1 MKSKKTFYLLGF
13 LIFLIFLKIDFR
25 ITNDLVCCNDDYDY
39 FSHAET
45 ISEDFDFDYTNQLPD
60 KSRYYRNN
68 KNAPFGFLGAGLL
81 SSPFMLIG
89 SFVDQIFNN
98 KLPMINLKNLIYSFS
113 SIFYLIFSMGL
124 IKKISQFFN
133 VKINYTLYLF
143 GSGIIYYAFER
154 YSMTSVYEVFTI
166 LLTIHLSILFIKNSH
181 DVRVISFL
189 LPLSILLALLV
200 RWTNLFV
207 LLIPF
212 IIIIRFNKEKPGLLK
227 QLLNRYYF
235 LSLTISI
242 GLFSLLSKLIYGV
255 ITFSPSYVYMVDEF
269 DNLVQVRILQN
280 FPAFIKDSVL
290 DFINIMFS
298 QEFGLFWFSPI
309 VFIGTTLVMWT
320 FFTNKD
326 LESLISNGL
335 LLICFAQ
342 NFFIVSIWNST
353 ASSFGFRYL
362 FSLIPLSFLAIF
374 MNKEIINSKLV
385 KNYLRIFSIFSILS
399 VLFFETTIFTQLSL
413 TPVVNSFGYEK
424 VYSQPEYLTGLLK
437 SFFVPESYLKIIA
450 TSFFGAVFLKLSLM
464 LTSETFVTDLLFS
477 TGYVNDDVLRLIS
490 QLNESAINYFVFLL
504 ILSSVST
511 FFIVRHYLASKI

>member
-1 MKSKKTFYLLGF
+1 MKSKKTFFLLGF

-89 SFVDQIFNN
+89 SLLDQIFNN

-124 IKKISQFFN
+124 INKISQFFN

-189 LPLSILLALLV
+189 LPLSVLLALLV

-269 DNLVQVRILQN
+269 DNLVQVNILQN
-280 FPAFIKDSVL
+280 FPTFIKDSVL

-309 VFIGTTLVMWT
+309 VFIGTTLVIWT

-385 KNYLRIFSIFSILS
+385 KNYLKVFSIFSILS

-413 TPVVNSFGYEK
+413 TPVMNSFGYEK

-450 TSFFGAVFLKLSLM
+450 TSFFGALFLKLSIM
-464 LTSETFVTDLLFS
+464 LTSEIFVTDLLSS
-477 TGYVNDDVLRLIS
+477 TGYVNDDVLNLLS
-490 QLNESAINYFVFLL
+490 QLNETTVNYFLFLL
-504 ILSSVST
+504 ILSSIST
-511 FFIVRHYLASKI
+511 FFIVRHYLISRV

>member
-1 MKSKKTFYLLGF
+1 
-13 LIFLIFLKIDFR
+13 
-25 ITNDLVCCNDDYDY
+25 
-39 FSHAET
+39 
-45 ISEDFDFDYTNQLPD
+45 
-60 KSRYYRNN
+60 
-68 KNAPFGFLGAGLL
+68 
-81 SSPFMLIG
+81 
-89 SFVDQIFNN
+89 
-98 KLPMINLKNLIYSFS
+98 
-113 SIFYLIFSMGL
+113 
-124 IKKISQFFN
+124 
-133 VKINYTLYLF
+133 
-143 GSGIIYYAFER
+143 
-154 YSMTSVYEVFTI
+154 
-166 LLTIHLSILFIKNSH
+166 
-181 DVRVISFL
+181 
-189 LPLSILLALLV
+189 
-200 RWTNLFV
+200 
-207 LLIPF
+207 
-212 IIIIRFNKEKPGLLK
+212 
-227 QLLNRYYF
+227 
-235 LSLTISI
+235 
-242 GLFSLLSKLIYGV
+242 
-255 ITFSPSYVYMVDEF
+255 MVDEF
-269 DNLVQVRILQN
+269 DNLVQVSILQN
-280 FPAFIKDSVL
+280 FPTFIKDSVL

-309 VFIGTTLVMWT
+309 VFIGTTLAIWT

-374 MNKEIINSKLV
+374 MNKKIINSKLV

-413 TPVVNSFGYEK
+413 TPVMNSFGYEK

-450 TSFFGAVFLKLSLM
+450 TSFFGALFLKLSLM

>member
-1 MKSKKTFYLLGF
+1 MKSKKTFFLLGF

-89 SFVDQIFNN
+89 SIFDQIFDN
-98 KLPMINLKNLIYSFS
+98 KLPMINLKNLTYSFS

-124 IKKISQFFN
+124 INKISQFFN

-166 LLTIHLSILFIKNSH
+166 LLTTHLSILFIKNSH

-189 LPLSILLALLV
+189 LPLSVLLAILV

-235 LSLTISI
+235 LSLTVSI

-269 DNLVQVRILQN
+269 DNLVQVSILQN
-280 FPAFIKDSVL
+280 FPTFIKDSVL

-309 VFIGTTLVMWT
+309 VFIGTTLVIWT

-353 ASSFGFRYL
+353 ASSYGFRYL

-385 KNYLRIFSIFSILS
+385 KNYLKIFSIFSILS

-413 TPVVNSFGYEK
+413 TPVMNSFGYEK

-450 TSFFGAVFLKLSLM
+450 TSFFGVLFLKLSIM
-464 LTSETFVTDLLFS
+464 ITSETFVTDLLSS
-477 TGYVNDDVLRLIS
+477 TGYVNDDVLRLLS
-490 QLNESAINYFVFLL
+490 QLNESTVNYFVFLL
-504 ILSSVST
+504 ILSSIST
-511 FFIVRHYLASKI
+511 FLIVRNFLNSRI

>member
-89 SFVDQIFNN
+89 SLFDQIFNN

-113 SIFYLIFSMGL
+113 SMFYLIFSMGL

-269 DNLVQVRILQN
+269 DNLVQVSILQN
-280 FPAFIKDSVL
+280 FPTFIKDSVL

-309 VFIGTTLVMWT
+309 VFIGTTLVIWT

-385 KNYLRIFSIFSILS
+385 KNYLRVFSIFSILS

-413 TPVVNSFGYEK
+413 TPVMNSFGYDK

-450 TSFFGAVFLKLSLM
+450 TSFFGALFLKLSLM

>member
-1 MKSKKTFYLLGF
+1 MKSKKTFFLLGF

-45 ISEDFDFDYTNQLPD
+45 ISEDFDFDYTNQLPA

-89 SFVDQIFNN
+89 SLFDQIFNN
-98 KLPMINLKNLIYSFS
+98 RLPMINLKNLIYSFS

-124 IKKISQFFN
+124 INKISQFFN

-189 LPLSILLALLV
+189 LPLSVLLAILV

-255 ITFSPSYVYMVDEF
+255 ITFSPSYVYMIDEF
-269 DNLVQVRILQN
+269 DNLVQVSILQN
-280 FPAFIKDSVL
+280 FPTFIKDSVL

-309 VFIGTTLVMWT
+309 VFIGTTLVIWT

-353 ASSFGFRYL
+353 ASSYGFRYL

-385 KNYLRIFSIFSILS
+385 KNYLKIFSIFSILS

-413 TPVVNSFGYEK
+413 TPVMNSFGYEK

-450 TSFFGAVFLKLSLM
+450 TSFFGVLFLKLSIM
-464 LTSETFVTDLLFS
+464 LTSETFVTDLLSS
-477 TGYVNDDVLRLIS
+477 TGYVNDDVLRLLS
-490 QLNESAINYFVFLL
+490 QLNESTVNYFVFLL
-504 ILSSVST
+504 ILSSIST
-511 FFIVRHYLASKI
+511 FLMVRHCLTSRI

>member
-89 SFVDQIFNN
+89 SIFDQIFDN
-98 KLPMINLKNLIYSFS
+98 KLPMINLKNLTYSFS

-124 IKKISQFFN
+124 INKISQFFN

-154 YSMTSVYEVFTI
+154 YSMTSVYELFTI

-189 LPLSILLALLV
+189 LPLSVLLAILV

-235 LSLTISI
+235 LSLTVSI

-269 DNLVQVRILQN
+269 DNLVQVSILQN
-280 FPAFIKDSVL
+280 FPTFIKDSVL

-309 VFIGTTLVMWT
+309 VFIGTTLVIWT

-353 ASSFGFRYL
+353 ASSYGFRYL

-385 KNYLRIFSIFSILS
+385 KNYLKIFSIFSILS

-413 TPVVNSFGYEK
+413 TPVMNSFGYEK

-450 TSFFGAVFLKLSLM
+450 TSFFGVLFLKLSIM
-464 LTSETFVTDLLFS
+464 ITSETFVTDLLSS
-477 TGYVNDDVLRLIS
+477 TGYVNDDVLRLLS
-490 QLNESAINYFVFLL
+490 QLNESTVNYFVFLL
-504 ILSSVST
+504 ILSSIST
-511 FFIVRHYLASKI
+511 FLIVRNFLNSRI

>member
-1 MKSKKTFYLLGF
+1 MKSKKIFFLLGL

-25 ITNDLVCCNDDYDY
+25 ITNDLICCNDDYDY

-45 ISEDFDFDYTNQLPD
+45 ISEDFDFDYSNQLPD

-89 SFVDQIFNN
+89 SFFDQIFNN
-98 KLPMINLKNLIYSFS
+98 KSSMINLKNLIYSFA

-124 IKKISQFFN
+124 LNKISQFFK
-133 VKINYTLYLF
+133 VKINYSLYLF

-166 LLTIHLSILFIKNSH
+166 LLTIHLSTLFIKNSH

-189 LPLSILLALLV
+189 LPLSVLLALLV

-269 DNLVQVRILQN
+269 DNLVQVSILQN
-280 FPAFIKDSVL
+280 FPTFIKDSVL

-309 VFIGTTLVMWT
+309 VFIGTTLVIWT

-413 TPVVNSFGYEK
+413 TPVMNSFGYEK

-450 TSFFGAVFLKLSLM
+450 TSFFGALFLKLSLM

>member
-1 MKSKKTFYLLGF
+1 MKSKKIFFLLGF

-25 ITNDLVCCNDDYDY
+25 ITNDLVCCSDDYDY

-89 SFVDQIFNN
+89 SFFDQIFNN

-124 IKKISQFFN
+124 INKISQFFN
-133 VKINYTLYLF
+133 VKINYTLYLL

-166 LLTIHLSILFIKNSH
+166 LLTIQLSTLFVQNTY
-181 DVRVISFL
+181 DLRVISFL
-189 LPLSILLALLV
+189 IPLSVLLAILV

-212 IIIIRFNKEKPGLLK
+212 VIIIKFNKEKPGILK

-235 LSLTISI
+235 LSVTISI

-269 DNLVQVRILQN
+269 DNLLQVSILQN
-280 FPAFIKDSVL
+280 FPTFIKDLVI

-309 VFIGTTLVMWT
+309 VFIGTILVIWT
-320 FFTNKD
+320 FFTNKNF
-326 LESLISNGL
+326 ESLISNGL

-353 ASSFGFRYL
+353 ASSYGFRYL
-362 FSLIPLSFLAIF
+362 FSLIPLSFLAVF

-385 KNYLRIFSIFSILS
+385 KNYLKSFSIFSIFS

-437 SFFVPESYLKIIA
+437 SFLVPESYLKIIA
-450 TSFFGAVFLKLSLM
+450 TSFFGALFLKLSIM
-464 LTSETFVTDLLFS
+464 LTSETLVTDLLSS
-477 TGYVNDDVLRLIS
+477 TGYVNDDILRLLS
-490 QLNESAINYFVFLL
+490 QLNESTVNYFVFLL
-504 ILSSVST
+504 LLSSVSS
-511 FFIVRHYLASKI
+511 FLIVRHYLTSRI

>member
-1 MKSKKTFYLLGF
+1 MKSKKIFFLLGF

-89 SFVDQIFNN
+89 SFFDQIFNN
-98 KLPMINLKNLIYSFS
+98 KSPMINLKNLTYSFA

-124 IKKISQFFN
+124 INKISQFFN

-166 LLTIHLSILFIKNSH
+166 LLTIHLSILFIKNSY

-189 LPLSILLALLV
+189 LPLSVLLALLV

-212 IIIIRFNKEKPGLLK
+212 IIIIKFNKEKPGLLK

-269 DNLVQVRILQN
+269 DNLVQVGILQN

-309 VFIGTTLVMWT
+309 VFIGTTLVIWT

-353 ASSFGFRYL
+353 ASSYGFRYL

-385 KNYLRIFSIFSILS
+385 KNYLKIFSIFSILS

-413 TPVVNSFGYEK
+413 TPVMNSFGYEK

-450 TSFFGAVFLKLSLM
+450 TSFFGVLFLKLSIM
-464 LTSETFVTDLLFS
+464 ITSETFVTDLLSS
-477 TGYVNDDVLRLIS
+477 TGYVNDDVLRLLS
-490 QLNESAINYFVFLL
+490 QLNESTVNYFVFLL
-504 ILSSVST
+504 ILSSIST
-511 FFIVRHYLASKI
+511 FLIVRNFLNSRI